1 MINDQTLYALLA
13 HNSIERCSLKSHEEF
28 EARVETTKKLLS
40 KQCICY
46 SKNDNKKDDSRL
58 TASCT
63 KCMAT

>member
-1 MINDQTLYALLA
+1 MSYTLHAYDLIA
-13 HNSIERCSLKSHEEF
+13 RCSLKSHEEF

-63 KCMAT
+63 KCTAT

>member
-1 MINDQTLYALLA
+1 MSYALHAYNLIA
-13 HNSIERCSLKSHEEF
+13 RCSLKKHEEF

-40 KQCICY
+40 KYCICY

>member
-1 MINDQTLYALLA
+1 MSYALHAYNLIA
-13 HNSIERCSLKSHEEF
+13 RCSLKEHEKF

-40 KQCICY
+40 KYCICY

-58 TASCT
+58 TASST